1 VAPKIRSFGLTVV
14 CFVLAGLVW
23 PAHAEAQRRAVRR
36 PAIRGAVVVRT
47 PVYYPRYYYPRY
59 YYPGAFSPFYYDP
72 FFWGWSGYGQW
83 GYPPPYYWGTYD
95 RTGAARLQVTPRE
108 TQVFIDG
115 YFVGTADQ
123 FDGAFQ
129 RLRVEA
135 GEHELELYLEGYRTV
150 RQPVLFRRDGTL
162 TLRYAMEPLGPGETS
177 ERPVP
182 PASATRG
189 GRPDAAGPGAGR
201 PDAYRNAPG
210 GRRPTPP
217 RAAVSDFGTLDLRV
231 QPEDAEIL
239 IDGERWDSSGP
250 GSRLVVQLAEGPH
263 QVEIRQEGYRPYTA
277 NIRITRGQTETLNV
291 SLSK

>member
-1 VAPKIRSFGLTVV
+1 MAPKIRSVGVTVF
-14 CFVLAGLVW
+14 CFALAGLLW
-23 PAHAEAQRRAVRR
+23 PARAEAQRRAVRR
-36 PAIRGAVVVRT
+36 PAVRGAVVVRT

-95 RTGAARLQVTPRE
+95 RTGAARLQVTPRQTE
-108 TQVFIDG
+108 VFVDG
-115 YFVGTADQ
+115 YFVGRADQ
-123 FDGAFQ
+123 FDGTFQ

-135 GEHELELYLEGYRTV
+135 GEHQLELYLDGYRTV

-162 TLRYAMEPLGPGETS
+162 TIKQAMEPLGPGETS
-177 ERPVP
+177 ERPTP
-182 PASATRG
+182 LAPRTRDS
-189 GRPDAAGPGAGR
+189 RPGAAA
-201 PDAYRNAPG
+201 PDGYRNAPDN
-210 GRRPTPP
+210 RRPAPP
-217 RAAVSDFGTLDLRV
+217 RAATSDFGTLELRV

-250 GSRLVVQLAEGPH
+250 GSRLAVQLAEGPH
-263 QVEIRQEGYRPYTA
+263 HVEIRQEGYRPYTA
-277 NIRITRGQTETLNV
+277 NIRITSGQTETVNV